1 MKKNIL
7 KGVSFALAVMMMVG
21 TVGCSGKDDKSGDD
35 DSARGDKIFD
45 KYIEGEEVVDLEGY
59 EFKIVDFNTDVWEPE
74 EVDDSRKQLS
84 VDIIDDVEKTYNCK
98 ITVEFVDAKSLYAKA
113 QPAIMSGDK
122 FADLVGT
129 TEWAYGQ
136 LLAGN
141 LLMDLSQ
148 VETLDLTQ
156 DYFNQEISKLT
167 TINGATYA
175 FSADFD
181 AHLYTQMIMLYNASI
196 WEELGLPDPYQL
208 VRDGEWTWDK
218 VVEYAHKASR
228 DYDGN
233 GIVDSESD
241 RWGMVGGSG
250 DVMLSMFASM
260 DGKFYD
266 TNEEGKLYLS
276 CLDATS
282 AEKLNYIVNFF
293 NNENVLYQRENEGV
307 MDMFAQ
313 DKALF
318 MCRINTN
325 NEQLKNM
332 ESDFGIL
339 PLPKWN
345 TEQAEY
351 KSYINHNTKIYS
363 IPNTNENT
371 YEAGIIISALARRYQ
386 SYLDLGLQ
394 EFEDVT
400 YRFEEDAEMLRDYI
414 DAYPKYELL
423 DILRGVNTTIL
434 QPYQVMEDGCIHK
447 KTPDVVSGIMA
458 YQDAIGIALSEFE
471 GNLGK

>member
-7 KGVSFALAVMMMVG
+7 KGLSFAMAIMMMVG
-21 TVGCSGKDDKSGDD
+21 TVGCGGKDDKTGDD
-35 DSARGDKIFD
+35 DSVRGEKAFD
-45 KYIEGEEVVDLEGY
+45 KYIEGEEVVDLKGY

-74 EVDDSRKQLS
+74 EVDDSRKELS
-84 VDIIDDVEKTYNCK
+84 VDILDDVEKTFNCK
-98 ITVEFVDAKSLYAKA
+98 IEVENVDPKSLYAKA

-141 LLMDLSQ
+141 LLTDLSK

-156 DYFNQEISKLT
+156 EYFNQEVSAMT
-167 TINGATYA
+167 TINGGTYA

-181 AHLYTQMIMLYNASI
+181 AHLYTQVIVYYNSAI

-218 VVEYAHKASR
+218 LLEYAHKANR

-233 GIVDSESD
+233 GMVDSESD
-241 RWGMVGGSG
+241 RWGMVAGGG
-250 DVMLSMFASM
+250 DLMSSMFASM

-266 TNEEGKLYLS
+266 TNEEGQLYLS
-276 CLDATS
+276 CLDAAS
-282 AEKLNYIVNFF
+282 AEKLNFITNLFQ
-293 NNENVLYQRENEGV
+293 NENVLYQRENEGV
-307 MDMFAQ
+307 MEMFVQ
-313 DKALF
+313 DKSLF
-318 MCRINTN
+318 MVRINTN
-325 NEQLKNM
+325 REDLKNM
-332 ESDFGIL
+332 ESDFGVL

-345 TEQAEY
+345 KEQAEY

-386 SYLDLGLQ
+386 AYTDLGLE
-394 EFEDVT
+394 EFENIT
-400 YRFEEDAEMLRDYI
+400 FRFDEDAEMLRDYI
-414 DAYPKYELL
+414 NVYPKYEPL
-423 DILRGVNTTIL
+423 DILRGVNSTIL
-434 QPYQVMEDGCIHK
+434 QPYTVMSAACIHK
-447 KTPDVVSGIMA
+447 EFSDVVSGITS
-458 YQDAIGIALSEFE
+458 YQEAINIALQELTS
-471 GNLGK
+471 NLGK